1 MRGRRR
7 EPRDAFIPS
16 SALSNR
22 KGWEIQRSSPTHP
35 LCGSRK
41 TWKTNVVGSSNVDR
55 YFPIILIADRSSGE
69 REYFSYLQ
77 FRSIEL
83 RINNIELAPFTFPH
97 WLSNYRISRD
107 TRRYSKAIKLLFPS
121 SFLSSRFLRLAFF
134 FAAFSITYRQPLCRV
149 RIKAAFIHF
158 FSFSSINSVYCDK
171 PRSKDLFV

>member
-1 MRGRRR
+1 MLLFLRVLCQIEKGGR
-7 EPRDAFIPS
+7 
-16 SALSNR
+16 
-22 KGWEIQRSSPTHP
+22 
-35 LCGSRK
+35 
-41 TWKTNVVGSSNVDR
+41 SNVQVQR
-55 YFPIILIADRSSGE
+55 ILCAGRE
-69 REYFSYLQ
+69 RRGKQGRVVQRWSIFSNNSYRWSEFWRTGYFSYLQ